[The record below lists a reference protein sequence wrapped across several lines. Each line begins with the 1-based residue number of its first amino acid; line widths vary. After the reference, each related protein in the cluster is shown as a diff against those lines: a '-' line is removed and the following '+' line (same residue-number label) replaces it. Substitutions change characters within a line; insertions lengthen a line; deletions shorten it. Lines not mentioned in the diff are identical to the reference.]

1 MINYATKV
9 HKQVLEKLKLCNRV
23 RYNKRFKQ
31 GDNQKLIYKY
41 SHSCLLLIVLV
52 KVGINLQ
59 LR

>member
-9 HKQVLEKLKLCNRV
+9 HKQVLEKLKLCSRG

-41 SHSCLLLIVLV
+41 SHSCLLLIVLEL
-52 KVGINLQ
+52 ICS
-59 LR
+59 